1 MNLKKALLNHILIL
15 LQQKLDFALSK
26 KNLIH
31 AYGPL
36 KKTIIMGIDKTL
48 NRIEET
54 AKLKL
59 KEIKRI
65 R

>member
-1 MNLKKALLNHILIL
+1 MAV
-15 LQQKLDFALSK
+15 ALSK
-26 KNLIH
+26 NKLIH